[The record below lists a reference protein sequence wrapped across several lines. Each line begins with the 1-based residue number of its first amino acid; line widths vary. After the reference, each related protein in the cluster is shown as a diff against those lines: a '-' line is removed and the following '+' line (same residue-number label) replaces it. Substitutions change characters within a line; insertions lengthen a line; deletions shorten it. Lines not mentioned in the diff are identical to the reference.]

1 MDDVRARY
9 LRDRVLTASP
19 AQRVVMLYD
28 RMLLDL
34 RLAATADDPYT
45 TGSHVSHALQ
55 ILAELQGSLDQRQGG
70 PAENLA
76 SIYGYLIGRLL
87 EARISGD
94 LGGLDGLIT
103 IITDLRAAW
112 SQAAMPD
119 TSAADD
125 SAAPTATAWVG

>member
-34 RLAATADDPYT
+34 RLAATADDPYA
-45 TGSHVSHALQ
+45 TGTHVSHALQ
-55 ILAELQGSLDQRQGG
+55 ILAELQGSLDHGRGG

-76 SIYGYLIGRLL
+76 GIYGYLIGRLL

-94 LGGLDGLIT
+94 LSGVDGLIT

-112 SQAAMPD
+112 AKA
-119 TSAADD
+119 
-125 SAAPTATAWVG
+125 AAPEATAPSTATASAGTAWVG

>member
-1 MDDVRARY
+1 MDDVRARF

-28 RMLLDL
+28 RMMLDL

-45 TGSHVSHALQ
+45 TGTHVSHALQ
-55 ILAELQGSLDQRQGG
+55 ILAELQGSLDHRQGG

-94 LGGLDGLIT
+94 LAGLDALIT
-103 IITDLRAAW
+103 IIGDLRAAW
-112 SQAAMPD
+112 AQAAMPD
-119 TSAADD
+119 ARITPAA
-125 SAAPTATAWVG
+125 AATAWVG

>member
-34 RLAATADDPYT
+34 RLAATADDTYT
-45 TGSHVSHALQ
+45 TGTHVSHALQ
-55 ILAELQGSLDQRQGG
+55 ILAELQGSLDHRHGG
-70 PAENLA
+70 PAENLT
-76 SIYGYLIGRLL
+76 SIYAYLIGRLL

-94 LGGLDGLIT
+94 LAGLDALIT

-112 SQAAMPD
+112 AQAAMPD
-119 TSAADD
+119 TSAAAT
-125 SAAPTATAWVG
+125 SAATAWVG

>member
-28 RMLLDL
+28 RLLLDL
-34 RLAATADDPYT
+34 RLAATAEDAFT

-55 ILAELQGSLDQRQGG
+55 VLAELQGSLDQRHGG
-70 PAENLA
+70 PAENLGA
-76 SIYGYLIGRLL
+76 IYGYLIGRLL

-94 LGGLDGLIT
+94 LDGLDDLIA
-103 IITDLRAAW
+103 IIADLRSAWATAATPE
-112 SQAAMPD
+112 ATAPV
-119 TSAADD
+119 
-125 SAAPTATAWVG
+125 APTATAWVG